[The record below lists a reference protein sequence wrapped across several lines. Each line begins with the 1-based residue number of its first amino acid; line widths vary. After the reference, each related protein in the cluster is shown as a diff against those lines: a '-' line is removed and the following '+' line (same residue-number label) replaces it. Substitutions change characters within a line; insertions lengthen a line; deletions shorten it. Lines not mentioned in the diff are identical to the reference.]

1 MYVCVCVCAVCVRGF
16 RYWRRRRRAPSRR
29 RRGKKSITSRHIQ
42 VHTSSTSL
50 SIYTSYIRT
59 VLCPHGDVLEI
70 TRVSLGQLRIE
81 AHGEHALAASS
92 EGGRRE
98 DKARDGREGGKEQGG
113 GALHGF
119 ESAVFVYVGACV

>member
-1 MYVCVCVCAVCVRGF
+1 MGEPKR
-16 RYWRRRRRAPSRR
+16 
-29 RRGKKSITSRHIQ
+29 ITRQTQTSTYINLAYLSL
-42 VHTSSTSL
+42 SST
-50 SIYTSYIRT
+50 YVRT
-59 VLCPHGDVLEI
+59 VLCPRGDVLKI

-113 GALHGF
+113 GALHDF
-119 ESAVFVYVGACV
+119 ESAVVVCVWACVD